1 MPASLT
7 AVANLALDLIGEPYL
22 TDYATDTGTTADA
35 VRLHLPHILATVLE
49 GHPWSFAT
57 ICAELSEAPLE
68 ITTAA
73 LTTGTEDSSIL
84 WTAATT
90 GPAGNDVAIQIDAP
104 AGALDLDISQSPLV
118 IVTPAFVSATVT
130 GTLTSD
136 GSTPYAFDT
145 MSFASMADGKPIFS
159 GLVETE
165 QCYWSGTAWVLTNDT
180 TGIVFTSSAAVASPD
195 LVPAGAWH
203 TTTNPHGWKPT
214 SPATGTPV
222 VVVTITTA
230 AQIVAAV
237 EAANVASPILL
248 RCTAELPAGTDGSGM
263 PAAAAAVNLSG
274 GSSQSAVYAPAWGSA
289 YSLPEDCLRLLTID
303 GNDIDAPQTRFEI
316 QGRFLLMP
324 GVAAAPVI
332 RYLAADPP
340 ITDWPVTFTD
350 AVTTL
355 LAARLAPKLTQNQG
369 LADTLAA
376 RHEQSLGKARS
387 KDTRETRSAENFGPR
402 QLASRSGLVQARF
415 AGFRPAVSTTSPE
428 APAAAPDLDGIFE
441 SNL

>member
-57 ICAELSEAPLE
+57 HCAELSEAPLE
-68 ITTAA
+68 ITTAT
-73 LTTGTEDSSIL
+73 LTTGAEDSSIL
-84 WTAATT
+84 WTAATP
-90 GPAGNDVAIQIDAP
+90 GPAGNDVAIQIAAP
-104 AGALDLDISQSPLV
+104 AGALEMDVRQSPLV
-118 IVTPAFVSATVT
+118 IVIPAFVSATVA

-136 GSTPYAFDT
+136 GSTPYVFDP
-145 MSFASMADGKPIFS
+145 MPFGSMEAGKPLFS

-165 QCYWSGTAWVLTNDT
+165 QCYWNGTAWVLANDT
-180 TGIVFTSSAAVASPD
+180 TGIEFTSTAAVASPD

-203 TTTNPHGWKPT
+203 ATTNPTGWNPT
-214 SPATGTPV
+214 SPATGTPA
-222 VVVTITTA
+222 VTCAHSTA

-237 EAANVASPILL
+237 EAANTASPILL
-248 RCTAELPAGTDGSGM
+248 RCTAALPEGTDGSDM

-289 YSLPEDCLRLLTID
+289 YDLPEDCLRLLTID

-324 GVAAAPVI
+324 GADAAPVV
-332 RYLAADPP
+332 RYIAADPP
-340 ITDWPVTFTD
+340 VADWPVTFTD
-350 AVTTL
+350 AVTNL
-355 LAARLAPKLTQNQG
+355 LAARLAPKLTQNQA

-376 RHEQSLGKARS
+376 RHELALGKARS

-428 APAAAPDLDGIFE
+428 APAAAPDLDTLFDQ
-441 SNL
+441 NL